1 MAGPPDDLEIR
12 LLRPGDDRDAQ
23 LDLSERAFGPG
34 SAAGH
39 DRRIRS
45 LSRLIAGGQ
54 WLGAFAG
61 GRPAA
66 AAAFQDM
73 RQWWRGR
80 PVPMAG
86 VSSVKVAPEYRGQGI
101 GRQPGRAG
109 FERDAGRRRGPGC
122 CLRRHALH
130 ARRLLTDTPPALRAA
145 PPAGR

>member
-12 LLRPGDDRDAQ
+12 LLRPGDDPDAQ

-34 SAAGH
+34 SAADH

-54 WLGAFAG
+54 WLGSAFWWLTQERDADIAHRSRWMLRVVDAG
-61 GRPAA
+61 RARAGRAVRRDAPGHAA
-66 AAAFQDM
+66 
-73 RQWWRGR
+73 
-80 PVPMAG
+80 
-86 VSSVKVAPEYRGQGI
+86 
-101 GRQPGRAG
+101 PGRAG

-122 CLRRHALH
+122 RLRRHALH